1 MKRIEFIAPV
11 AAMRGNLSGRQTLV
25 YAENDN
31 KAFDAPQ
38 DKRNYARNYSPRF
51 IGAKRAKDGHTYFA
65 TKTKSATTTSV
76 NTMTAMAA
84 MGAAAAYYACLI
96 KDLPKR
102 NRLEQ
107 IYATFPA
114 GTFKSLR
121 EFVYTRG
128 LYWMFKDK
136 QLQFTIN
143 PAAGSELQ
151 PLSLENPFNGDATA
165 SGVPANYPAAILVK
179 FWRWLGFLQDGGEPT
194 MGTINGQ
201 TYIGFQQLTWEELI
215 ENNVLNILG
224 LSSKEQSGETYVTLN
239 GLYVYSAEGAGES
252 IAGLANGRNFTLSN
266 TPD

>member
-11 AAMRGNLSGRQTLV
+11 AAMRGNLSGRQTLL

-31 KAFDAPQ
+31 KAFNAPQ

-76 NTMTAMAA
+76 NSMTAMAA

-107 IYATFPA
+107 IYATYSA

-143 PAAGSELQ
+143 PAPGSELQ
-151 PLSLENPFNGDATA
+151 PLSLENPFNGDALST
-165 SGVPANYPAAILVK
+165 GVPANYPAAILIK
-179 FWRWLGFLQDGGEPT
+179 FWKWLGFLQDGGEPVQFLIGGNQALAFLNDQWVSIIGSAYNVLGLT
-194 MGTINGQ
+194 QTGDGDTPGYMKLGNKYLTYENGSYVLADEDVTGQ
-201 TYIGFQQLTWEELI
+201 DIQLTE
-215 ENNVLNILG
+215 V
-224 LSSKEQSGETYVTLN
+224 
-239 GLYVYSAEGAGES
+239 A
-252 IAGLANGRNFTLSN
+252 
-266 TPD
+266 P